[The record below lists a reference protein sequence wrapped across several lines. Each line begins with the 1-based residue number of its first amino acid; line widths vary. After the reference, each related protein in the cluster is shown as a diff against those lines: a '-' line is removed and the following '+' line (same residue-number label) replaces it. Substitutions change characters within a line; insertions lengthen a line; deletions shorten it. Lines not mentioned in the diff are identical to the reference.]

1 MGEKCE
7 RTGAEKN
14 VKLLDVGVRR
24 VLAVLGESAEIERCQ
39 DLPFQSLSLRYG
51 KSSKHLKLK

>member
-7 RTGAEKN
+7 RTRAEKN

-24 VLAVLGESAEIERCQ
+24 VLAVLGESAKIER
-39 DLPFQSLSLRYG
+39 LSRFTISELE
-51 KSSKHLKLK
+51 SPLW